1 MHHRDLG
8 FRGLGCPGARALV
21 EIWDSAKKSDEH
33 CARRERGVSTAR
45 IPGLKRPGVSMNTVK
60 KIIRPASL
68 LIAALIGLSA
78 AACQESEMRIERV
91 CKRHC
96 SAMEDCN
103 NNDYDNCMNTC
114 VETANEC
121 DSDSDRDMA
130 LDKLDE
136 CQKEECG
143 NVLACGVDAWVE
155 CKL

>member
-1 MHHRDLG
+1 
-8 FRGLGCPGARALV
+8 
-21 EIWDSAKKSDEH
+21 
-33 CARRERGVSTAR
+33 
-45 IPGLKRPGVSMNTVK
+45 MNTVK

-68 LIAALIGLSA
+68 LLAALIGLSA

-103 NNDYDNCMNTC
+103 NNDYDNCVNTC

-121 DSDSDRDMA
+121 DSDSDREMA